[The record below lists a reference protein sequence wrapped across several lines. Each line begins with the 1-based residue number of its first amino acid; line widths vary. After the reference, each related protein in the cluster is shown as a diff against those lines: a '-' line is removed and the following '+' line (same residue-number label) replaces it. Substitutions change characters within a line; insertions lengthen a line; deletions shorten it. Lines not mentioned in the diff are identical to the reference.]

1 MKNLK
6 PIEWVGSSRAD
17 LREFPDEARR
27 AIGVALFAAQ
37 IGGEDP
43 AAKALQGFGGRSVLE
58 IVDDFAGDAY
68 RGVYTVRF
76 AGAIYVLHCFQKKSK
91 KGSRTPQVDIELIK
105 SRLKVAEVHYRTQYL
120 KGGKT

>member
-1 MKNLK
+1 MKILK
-6 PIEWVGSSRAD
+6 PIAWVGSSKKTD

-27 AIGVALFAAQ
+27 VIGLALFAAQ
-37 IGGEDP
+37 TGGEDP

-91 KGSRTPQVDIELIK
+91 KGSR
-105 SRLKVAEVHYRTQYL
+105 LKAAEVHYRTQYL

>member
-1 MKNLK
+1 MKILK
-6 PIEWVGSSRAD
+6 PIEWVGSSKTD

-27 AIGVALFAAQ
+27 VIGVALFAAQ
-37 IGGEDP
+37 TGGEDP

-76 AGAIYVLHCFQKKSK
+76 AGAIYVLHCFQKKSRR
-91 KGSRTPQVDIELIK
+91 GSRTPQVDIELIK
-105 SRLKVAEVHYRTQYL
+105 SRLKAAEVHYRTQYL